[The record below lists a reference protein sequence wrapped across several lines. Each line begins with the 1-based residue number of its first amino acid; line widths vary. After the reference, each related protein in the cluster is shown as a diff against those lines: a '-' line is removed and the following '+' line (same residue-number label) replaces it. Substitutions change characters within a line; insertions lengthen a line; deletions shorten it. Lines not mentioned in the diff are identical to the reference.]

1 MSEGRAVYS
10 LIDVRD
16 MLCAQALAQADQAIQ
31 RLPSGAIL
39 ELVCNGE
46 DVRDDLLAWAKQ
58 TGHSVLHADVQ
69 ASETWIKVQKRP

>member
-1 MSEGRAVYS
+1 MTGRAVYS

-16 MLCAQALAQADQAIQ
+16 MQCAQALAQADQAIQ
-31 RLPSGAIL
+31 RLPVGAIL
-39 ELVCNGE
+39 ELVCNGD

-69 ASETWIKVQKRP
+69 ARETWLKVQKRS